1 MSFFK
6 VEHRDTDSR
15 ARCGKLFTNHGEINT
30 PVFMPVATQA
40 TVKAISSEELS
51 EYGVEMIISN
61 AYHLY
66 LRPGKEIIQKADGL
80 HDFMGWKGA
89 ITTDSGGF
97 QVFSLADLRKISEE
111 GVQFRSHLD
120 GTSHFFTPE
129 SVVDFQLMLGSD
141 IMMPLDECV
150 KYPADKRYVED
161 SVDLTLRWAKRAKE
175 HLAERGNGSALFG
188 IVQGGAY
195 HDERKRCAESLVDL
209 NMDGYALGGMAVGE
223 PTELINEIT
232 AYTTSLLPEGKARY
246 LMGLGSPP
254 EMLEAISNGN
264 DMFDCVM
271 PTRNGRNGQAFTFSG
286 EIQLRNAPYKDDFR
300 PIDPECVCPACQN
313 YTRGYIRHL
322 FKSGEILA
330 LRLIS
335 LHNICFYVKLIRLSR
350 EAIRENRFQEFKKSF
365 LENFRSS

>member
-6 VEHRDTDSR
+6 IEHQDKNSR

-51 EYGVEMIISN
+51 EQGVEMVISN

-66 LRPGKEIIQKADGL
+66 LRPGRDVLEKAGGI
-80 HDFMGWKGA
+80 HDFMGWKGG

-97 QVFSLADLRKISEE
+97 QVFSLTDLRKISDE
-111 GVQFRSHLD
+111 GVEFRSHLD

-129 SVVDFQLMLGSD
+129 NVVDFQLMLASD

-150 KYPADKRYVED
+150 HYPVDKRYVED

-175 HLAERGNGSALFG
+175 HLAGRGKGAALFG
-188 IVQGGAY
+188 IVQGGTY
-195 HDERKRCAESLVDL
+195 HDARKRCVDSLFEL

-223 PTELINEIT
+223 RPELINEIT
-232 AYTTSLLPEGKARY
+232 EYTASILPKDKARY
-246 LMGLGSPP
+246 LMGVGSPP
-254 EMLEAISNGN
+254 EMLEAISNGI

-271 PTRNGRNGQAFTFSG
+271 PTRNGRNGQAFTSTG

-300 PIDPECVCPACQN
+300 PIDPECGCPACRN
-313 YTRGYIRHL
+313 YTRAYIRHL
-322 FKSGEILA
+322 FKAGEILA

-335 LHNICFYVKLIRLSR
+335 LHNICFYVKLIELSR
-350 EAIRENRFQEFKKSF
+350 QAIREDRFLEFKKGF
-365 LENFRSS
+365 LGKFCSS